1 MHLSGTVV
9 LLPARLFYRGTP
21 KHYSVVKCTTDL
33 FFVSLAKAE
42 MARLIASFANAD
54 GGIIIVGLREDFTI
68 VGVPE
73 DTVGL
78 TGRLF

>member
-1 MHLSGTVV
+1 MTKSEAREEREGMHLSGTVV

-42 MARLIASFANAD
+42 MARNAAF
-54 GGIIIVGLREDFTI
+54 IPVLEREGPSAAEI
-68 VGVPE
+68 GK
-73 DTVGL
+73 
-78 TGRLF
+78 

>member
-42 MARLIASFANAD
+42 MARNAAF
-54 GGIIIVGLREDFTI
+54 IPVT
-68 VGVPE
+68 
-73 DTVGL
+73 
-78 TGRLF
+78 